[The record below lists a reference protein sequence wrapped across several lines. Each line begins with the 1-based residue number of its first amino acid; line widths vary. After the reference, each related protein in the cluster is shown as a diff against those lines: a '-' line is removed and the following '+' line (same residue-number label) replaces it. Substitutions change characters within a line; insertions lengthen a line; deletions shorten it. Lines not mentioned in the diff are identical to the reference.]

1 MEPGWVR
8 LREGIANDK
17 DVLVGHGRHARV
29 LIVEDEPVSALI
41 FKRFFEQEGIRV
53 DLATDG
59 KKALELYRRNRYR
72 LVISDWFLPQISGVE
87 LCRQF
92 RDGDHNYVYFILCST
107 DQSKGSLKEA
117 YDAGIDDFLQKPL
130 CSDALVQRL
139 QVARRIL
146 QIENSLQ
153 TQRLEMEHKGE
164 TLLAMNQSLMHASR
178 RFEELF
184 NGLPVS
190 CFTLDQ
196 SGLIHEWNRQSEKD
210 FAIPTH
216 VAFQRTVWDVLGP
229 GSEGFWNPDAIS
241 AIFAGESLEDLD
253 WQLRVSEDE
262 TRHFVGNIFGLR
274 NLHGELIGAISANL
288 DITER
293 KQAEQRIDEQM
304 VTINLYAKELQ
315 RQKTQ
320 LERANRRLEQLALTD
335 GMTGLLNHRGFQEE
349 LERAY
354 DRHMRLGL
362 PLSLILM
369 DVDHF
374 KQFNDTFGHQGG
386 DAILQRFGQLLQST
400 TRRHEPAARYGGEE
414 FAVILEGSDAESSVR
429 AASRFQDAI
438 HKRRWPHR
446 QITASFGV
454 ATVFNGS
461 IDREELIRR
470 ADMALYASK
479 RNGRDRITHY
489 SNSDERKTA

>member
-1 MEPGWVR
+1 MI
-8 LREGIANDK
+8 LREGIATDK

-41 FKRFFEQEGIRV
+41 LKRFFEEEGIRV
-53 DLATDG
+53 DHATDG

-72 LVISDWFLPQISGVE
+72 MVVSDWFLPEISGVE

-92 RDGDHNYVYFILCST
+92 RAENVNYVYFILCSS
-107 DQSKGSLKEA
+107 DQTKGSLKEA

-130 CSDALVQRL
+130 NPEVLVQRL

-184 NGLPVS
+184 NGLPVA

-196 SGLIHEWNRQSEKD
+196 SGLIHEWNRQSEED
-210 FAIPTH
+210 FRIPTH
-216 VAFQRTVWDVLGP
+216 VAFQRSAWEVLGP
-229 GSEGFWNPDAIS
+229 GSDAFWS
-241 AIFAGESLEDLD
+241 KEMVSEIFTGESMENLD
-253 WQLRVSEDE
+253 WHLKTPEGDE
-262 TRHFVGNIFGLR
+262 RHFVGNIFALR
-274 NLHGELIGAISANL
+274 NLGGELVGAISANL

-304 VTINLYAKELQ
+304 ITINLYAKELQ

-320 LERANRRLEQLALTD
+320 LEKANRRLEQLALTD

-354 DRHMRLGL
+354 DRHKRLGL
-362 PLSLILM
+362 PLSLVLM
-369 DVDHF
+369 DVDNF
-374 KQFNDTFGHQGG
+374 KRFNDTFGHQGG
-386 DAILQRFGQLLQST
+386 DSVLQRFGQMLQST

-414 FAVILEGSDAESSVR
+414 FAVILEGADAEHAMQ
-429 AASRFQDAI
+429 AAERFRDAI
-438 HKRRWPHR
+438 RKRKWPYQ

-454 ATVFNGS
+454 ATVCQGS
-461 IDREELIRR
+461 ITREELIRR
-470 ADMALYASK
+470 SDMALYASK
-479 RNGRDRITHY
+479 RNGRDRVTHY
-489 SNSDERKTA
+489 SHSEENKAA

>member
-1 MEPGWVR
+1 MTAPGEM
-8 LREGIANDK
+8 REAIANDK

-41 FKRFFEQEGIRV
+41 LKRFFEQEGIRV
-53 DLATDG
+53 DHATDG
-59 KKALELYRRNRYR
+59 KKALDLYRRNRYR
-72 LVISDWFLPQISGVE
+72 MVISDWFLPQISGLE

-92 RDGDHNYVYFILCST
+92 RNEEFNYVYFILCST

-117 YDAGIDDFLQKPL
+117 YDAGIDDFLQKPFNPE
-130 CSDALVQRL
+130 ALVQRL

-164 TLLAMNQSLMHASR
+164 ALSAMNQSLMHASR

-184 NGLPVS
+184 NGLPVA
-190 CFTLDQ
+190 CFTLDRT
-196 SGLIHEWNRQSEKD
+196 GLIHEWNRQSEKD
-210 FAIPTH
+210 FGIPTH
-216 VAFQRTVWDVLGP
+216 VAFQRSAWDVLGLE
-229 GSEGFWNPDAIS
+229 SDGFWSRDTIS
-241 AIFAGESLEDLD
+241 AIFSGESLEDLD
-253 WQLRVSEDE
+253 WQLKMPSNE

-274 NLHGELIGAISANL
+274 NLHGELIGAICANL

-293 KQAEQRIDEQM
+293 KKAEQRIDEQM

-320 LERANRRLEQLALTD
+320 LEKANRRLEHLALTD

-362 PLSLILM
+362 PLSLVLM
-369 DVDHF
+369 DVDNF
-374 KQFNDTFGHQGG
+374 KLFNDTFGHQGG
-386 DAILQRFGQLLQST
+386 DAVLQRFGQLLQSS

-414 FAVILEGSDAESSVR
+414 FAVILEGADAECAIR
-429 AASRFQDAI
+429 AAERFREAI
-438 HKRRWPHR
+438 QKRRWPFQ

-454 ATVFNGS
+454 ATVHDGAIS
-461 IDREELIRR
+461 REELIRR
-470 ADMALYASK
+470 SDIALYASK
-479 RNGRDRITHY
+479 RNGKDRVTHY
-489 SNSDERKTA
+489 SASEESKAA